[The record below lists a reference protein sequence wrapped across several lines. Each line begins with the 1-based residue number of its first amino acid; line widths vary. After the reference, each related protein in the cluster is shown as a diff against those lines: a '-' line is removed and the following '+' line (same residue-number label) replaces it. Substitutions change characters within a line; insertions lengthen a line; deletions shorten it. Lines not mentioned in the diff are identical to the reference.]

1 MASSFKKLTAE
12 QVRANYREQ
21 FSVVDLQAPGI
32 TDIVSGDTEGLIHS
46 SKLNAPLNVTIPL
59 WDERPPFP
67 GPVNVLTLEV
77 QLSSSTE
84 WVRAGTPEDIPGP
97 ADLPDV
103 DFPLKKTIPLSIFQD
118 YEGKFQ
124 FRYRVKNWNDLTERE
139 SPAAPVT
146 IDRTGPLWVDPLKAV
161 IDIVEKP
168 VITDVILGK
177 DKGVWCVIPDFT
189 EATNKADVW
198 AHVAWL
204 DRVPLPTED
213 ITQFIERST
222 LLPPDRKVLVPE
234 AAVRKYGSKTQYAV
248 AILIDKAGNRGE
260 MSLPATVP
268 VALGTLPSGLKPCTV
283 PLAADGLVD
292 RADAAFPTKVHIEE
306 YTGYNDADG
315 IVVKW
320 GGRELARTSVG
331 AHKPFPLTITVPW
344 SDMAAEYNF
353 DSATHKQPVSVDYKV
368 LRGDYPF
375 SSPSAITVV
384 TDFAIPGPVNPDPDP
399 INRTLNSIVF
409 KSSEGSST
417 ELVLKDIGEDADAFI
432 ELYDDPEVGDTL
444 TLYYNGEVV
453 DASNNPYEI
462 DGTEDPNDV
471 ITMVIPWTDIERTP
485 VMNDLPLHYTLTH
498 ADFDNPQESERT
510 TIDVLVEVVDL
521 PEPEFP
527 KEDFPSGFVN
537 CNSLKRKT
545 PGSTEWGIFVHVP
558 KSTHLKKDVDVEL
571 EWQTYEFDGITVI
584 AGTDY
589 KETVTVS
596 EQQEA
601 DGVNWFVP
609 YNKCLK
615 PSYRPPISGGSGRV
629 EYTIVVSGS
638 PVPSGPAIMVVA
650 VFEPDAGGAGND
662 HCVIPRP

>member
-1 MASSFKKLTAE
+1 MASSYKKLTAE

-21 FSVVDLQAPGI
+21 FSVVDLKVPGI
-32 TDIVSGDTEGLIHS
+32 TDIIAGDTDGLIHS

-77 QLSSSTE
+77 QLSSSPE
-84 WVRAGTPEDIPGP
+84 WMRVGTPEDIPGP
-97 ADLPDV
+97 DTLPDAS
-103 DFPLKKTIPLSIFQD
+103 FPLARVIPLSIFQD

-124 FRYRVKNWNDLTERE
+124 FRYRVKNWNDGSERE

-146 IDRTGPLWVDPLKAV
+146 IDRTGPLWVDPLDSA

-168 VITDVILGK
+168 VITDAILIKDNGVI
-177 DKGVWCVIPDFT
+177 CVIPDFT
-189 EATNKADVW
+189 EANGKADVW
-198 AHVAWL
+198 VHVAWL

-213 ITQFIERST
+213 FSQFFVLSR
-222 LLPPDRKVLVPE
+222 LLPADRTVLVPDT
-234 AAVRKYGSKTQYAV
+234 AVRKYGSKTQYAV
-248 AILIDKAGNRGE
+248 AFLEDKAGNRGI
-260 MSLPATVP
+260 MSLPATVQ
-268 VALGTLPSGLKPCTV
+268 VALGTLPSALKPCTV

-292 RADAAFPTKVHIEE
+292 RADAACPTKVHIDE

-320 GGRELARTSVG
+320 GTKELARTSVG
-331 AHKPFPLTITVPW
+331 AHKPFPLMITVTW
-344 SDMAAEYNF
+344 SHMAGEYDFN
-353 DSATHKQPVSVDYKV
+353 STTHKQSVSVDYKV

-375 SSPSAITVV
+375 APPRAITVD
-384 TDFAIPGPVNPDPDP
+384 TDFAIPGPENPEPGRINPD
-399 INRTLNSIVF
+399 LNLIVF

-417 ELVLKDIGEDADAFI
+417 ELVLKDIGKKADAFI
-432 ELYDDPEVGDTL
+432 ELYDDPEDGDTL

-462 DGTEDPNDV
+462 DGTEDPNEV

-485 VMNDLPLHYTLTH
+485 VMTDLPLYYTLTH
-498 ADFDNPQESERT
+498 ADFANPQESVRT

-521 PEPEFP
+521 PEPVFP
-527 KEDFPSGFVN
+527 AIDFPSGIAN
-537 CNSLKRKT
+537 CNSLKRKVA
-545 PGSTEWGIFVHVP
+545 GGTEWGIFVHIP
-558 KSTHLKKDVDVEL
+558 KSTHLKENVDVDL
-571 EWQTYEFDGITVI
+571 EWQTYEYDGTTIIT
-584 AGTDY
+584 GTDH

-601 DGVNWFVP
+601 DGINWFVP
-609 YNKCLK
+609 YDKCLK
-615 PSYRPPISGGSGRV
+615 PTYRPPISGGKGTVS
-629 EYTIVVSGS
+629 YTLDVRGT
-638 PVPSGPAIMVVA
+638 PVPSGPTSVFVA
-650 VFEPDAGGAGND
+650 VFESDGGPGNK